1 MSSEM
6 KEWFKT
12 ASATFAGGAV
22 AIALVAIPTYVWL
35 PREFDRLNN
44 GIITATEASVEA
56 KENTTKLLDEISEM
70 KFSIARMD
78 AKPINEL
85 FLLVVG
91 DGVTAN
97 SIAPAYIANFIELLP
112 NDLVLHLYDNNKL
125 SDFHYSNFGQKDWV
139 FVPRRSFSG
148 ISAQQQQ
155 QLIESFERGD
165 VEFRLE

>member
-1 MSSEM
+1 MSSET
-6 KEWFKT
+6 KEWFKN

-35 PREFDRLNN
+35 PREFDRLNES
-44 GIITATEASVEA
+44 ISLAMEASIESRD
-56 KENTTKLLDEISEM
+56 NTSKLLTEISEM

-78 AKPINEL
+78 AKPISEI
-85 FLLVVG
+85 FLLVVA
-91 DGVTAN
+91 DGLTTN
-97 SIAPAYIANFIELLP
+97 SIAPTYVTSFIELLP
-112 NDLVLHLYDNNKL
+112 NDLVMHLYDSKKL

-139 FVPRRSFSG
+139 FIPRRSFSG

-155 QLIESFERGD
+155 QLIDSFERSG